1 MPDYKWPELGTTSL
15 IGKRIN
21 RVDGPAKVTGA
32 AKYTYD
38 VKRPGM
44 LYAKVLRCPYAHARV
59 LKIDTSEAE
68 KLRGVE
74 AVYIVQEPGTEIHWE
89 GDDIVAVAAV
99 DEPTAEDAIRRIKV
113 EYEKLPH
120 LVQDED
126 LSKVGDH
133 GKPQTDQVSGDPDK
147 AFSEPDTVVVEGYY
161 GTPVITHCCLEPHG
175 NVAEWEGD
183 MLTVYPSSQGVQR
196 VGGA

>member
-1 MPDYKWPELGTTSL
+1 MAEYKWPELDKTTL
-15 IGKRIN
+15 IGKQIN

-44 LYAKVLRCPYAHARV
+44 LYAKVLRCPYAHARL
-59 LKIDTSEAE
+59 LKIDISEAE

-74 AVYIVQEPGTEIHWE
+74 AVYIVQEAGTEIHWE
-89 GDDIVAVAAV
+89 GDDIAAVAAV
-99 DEPTAEDAIRRIKV
+99 DEPTAEDAVRRIKV

-126 LSKVGDH
+126 LSKVGNR
-133 GKPQTDQVSGDPDK
+133 GKAQTDQVSGDPDK
-147 AFSEPDTVVVEGYY
+147 AFQDPDTVVVEGYY
-161 GTPVITHCCLEPHG
+161 GTSVVTHCCLEAHG
-175 NVAEWEGD
+175 NVAPRRGPPGFD
-183 MLTVYPSSQGVQR
+183 QK
-196 VGGA
+196 